1 MARWDAAQRA
11 EVAQRRAAAIQLRIS
26 GATWQ
31 AIADEL
37 GYGSRQEACRDVG
50 RALAEA
56 REESADVAAEYRELE
71 LERLD
76 ALTRAAMEVLERKH
90 VKAVGSGEYMELL
103 DDDAPKLQAVDRLL
117 KIAESRRRLLGL
129 DQEVEQAGRALHV
142 TIEGINPDAVV

>member
-11 EVAQRRAAAIQLRIS
+11 EVAQRRAAAIQLRIQ

-37 GYGSRQEACRDVG
+37 DYGSRQEACRDVG

-56 REESADVAAEYRELE
+56 REETADVAAEYRELE

-76 ALTRAAMEVLERKH
+76 ALTRAAMEVLEARH
-90 VKAVGSGEYMELL
+90 VKAVGTGENMELL
-103 DDDAPKLQAVDRLL
+103 EDNGPKLQAVDRLL

-129 DQEVEQAGRALHV
+129 DAETENMAKPLHV
-142 TIEGINPDAVV
+142 IVEGINPDAVV